1 METLDGEVVFGFVV
15 AETNIHKK
23 NLVGVSTCFLVL
35 SAVKP
40 FVEKLEV
47 SSDESEVCHVTR
59 LGHPVPDVAKE
70 LRNFIRVSHPSLS
83 DSLVEHVT

>member
-47 SSDESEVCHVTR
+47 SSDESNGFATPLDWDILFRMPPRSFVISSGCH
-59 LGHPVPDVAKE
+59 
-70 LRNFIRVSHPSLS
+70 IRV
-83 DSLVEHVT
+83 